1 MFTRI
6 EGSISADEVRSLA
19 VPCPHYRNTGSA
31 ASANLGARNESLTSE
46 ALPKRWVELLHHL
59 DALEKRKSHPELSDP
74 VSSMGGSN
82 SPDMSGSDE
91 QSR

>member
-1 MFTRI
+1 VSPLPEYWLGRI
-6 EGSISADEVRSLA
+6 GKSWR
-19 VPCPHYRNTGSA
+19 
-31 ASANLGARNESLTSE
+31 ARNESLTSE
-46 ALPKRWVELLHHL
+46 ALPKRWVELLQHL